1 MSETTDPRS
10 HVVDLVAPYA
20 LGALEPA
27 EVAMVERHVRGCMAC
42 ARELDDVRRT
52 VGMLAFAPPLDA
64 PGPDVKAV
72 LFARVAHAQRS
83 PISASERR
91 RIPAESLRPVLPADS
106 LPNTNPWF
114 GPAVATAQTRTAPDP
129 ARRSSVWA
137 RVGAPLA
144 TVPLVLALAVVA
156 GWGMWL
162 QNQVDDRTE
171 QVQELRDQMSAL
183 DTFLAERN
191 GTVQQFAMTAGIAG
205 SDAAGGMIFADPDG
219 PEAMLTACGLDDQS
233 GSAYGVW
240 VQRAGVLEEVGH
252 FEVDDEGCA
261 ATRLQLR
268 GALATYRSVSVTA
281 RPLAVGGPN
290 SATPGTDVV
299 LSGDIGP
306 SVGSPSDET
315 EALAGQ

>member
-1 MSETTDPRS
+1 M
-10 HVVDLVAPYA
+10 
-20 LGALEPA
+20 
-27 EVAMVERHVRGCMAC
+27 
-42 ARELDDVRRT
+42 
-52 VGMLAFAPPLDA
+52 
-64 PGPDVKAV
+64 
-72 LFARVAHAQRS
+72 
-83 PISASERR
+83 
-91 RIPAESLRPVLPADS
+91 
-106 LPNTNPWF
+106 
-114 GPAVATAQTRTAPDP
+114 
-129 ARRSSVWA
+129 
-137 RVGAPLA
+137 
-144 TVPLVLALAVVA
+144 PLVLALAVVA

-268 GALATYRSVSVTA
+268 GPSRPTGASASPLGLSLSADPIRPRPEPMSSSRVTSA
-281 RPLAVGGPN
+281 PRLVPLRR
-290 SATPGTDVV
+290 D
-299 LSGDIGP
+299 
-306 SVGSPSDET
+306 
-315 EALAGQ
+315 